1 MILSSETTAGDAQ
14 QMLEFYKQ
22 HFAVVELVSC
32 KACGTLLAF
41 ECQGGDTMGL
51 PVNEL
56 GKVIIPIGDA
66 LLSSRVRLD
75 EAPTGER
82 MMGYQCG
89 APQPNPLYPAIMKKY
104 EDDLAAFDVEHQK
117 TLDAIEAD
125 YQRRLKKL
133 KKGEAEPIKQTTT
146 YLPPVKPIVSETI
159 PCGNDTRIAAI
170 ERGHVP
176 VGNMQVALSPFEKH
190 QISERIRADKTH
202 KPDFKKVGNIKHFES
217 FQVERIT

>member
-1 MILSSETTAGDAQ
+1 MILSSETSPNDAQ

-32 KACGTLLAF
+32 SKCGSMLAF
-41 ECQGGDTMGL
+41 ECIGGDTMGL

-89 APQPNPLYPAIMKKY
+89 APVPNPDYAPSKSVYEKNLAKYNELYPPM
-104 EDDLAAFDVEHQK
+104 LAKAQKAHEKAVQKAEKAGLPIPEFVEP
-117 TLDAIEAD
+117 D
-125 YQRRLKKL
+125 Y
-133 KKGEAEPIKQTTT
+133 PMPTMPNI
-146 YLPPVKPIVSETI
+146 PETI
-159 PCGNDTRIAAI
+159 QCGNDTRIADA

-176 VGNMQVALSPFEKH
+176 VGMMQVALSPFEKH
-190 QISERIRADKTH
+190 QIAQKIREDHTH
-202 KPDFKKVGNIKHFES
+202 KPAFKKVGNIKHFET
-217 FQVERIT
+217 FKVERL

>member
-1 MILSSETTAGDAQ
+1 MILSSETSPNDAQ

-32 KACGTLLAF
+32 TDCGAMLAF
-41 ECQGGDTMGL
+41 ECMGGDTMGL

-89 APQPNPLYPAIMKKY
+89 GPVPNPDYAPSKSVYEKNLAKYNELYPPM
-104 EDDLAAFDVEHQK
+104 LAKAEKAHAKEVAKAEKAGVPIPEFVEP
-117 TLDAIEAD
+117 D
-125 YQRRLKKL
+125 Y
-133 KKGEAEPIKQTTT
+133 PMPTMPNI
-146 YLPPVKPIVSETI
+146 PETVA
-159 PCGNDTRIAAI
+159 CGNDTRIADV
-170 ERGHVP
+170 ERGAVP
-176 VGNMQVALSPFEKH
+176 VGMMQVSLSPFEKH
-190 QISERIRADKTH
+190 QIAQKIREDRSY
-202 KPDFKKVGNIKHFES
+202 KPAFKKVGNVKHFET
-217 FQVERIT
+217 FKVERV